1 MFRQASTSAEHIADG
16 DAETIRKDGI
26 NFAQT
31 DSRGKRR
38 PIQTALQLRKGFLNH
53 GFWRRSFLPFFRRR
67 KKGSRRRHLRV
78 QKVRRRGLRIA
89 TASDIVVH
97 TKRGVGRDDA
107 GIAPHG
113 INPPP
118 PGR

>member
-38 PIQTALQLRKGFLNH
+38 PIQSALQPRKGFLNH
-53 GFWRRSFLPFFRRR
+53 GFWRRSLGTFCRCWQEIL
-67 KKGSRRRHLRV
+67 RRRHLRV

-97 TKRGVGRDDA
+97 TKRGVGRDGA
-107 GIAPHG
+107 GIALHG